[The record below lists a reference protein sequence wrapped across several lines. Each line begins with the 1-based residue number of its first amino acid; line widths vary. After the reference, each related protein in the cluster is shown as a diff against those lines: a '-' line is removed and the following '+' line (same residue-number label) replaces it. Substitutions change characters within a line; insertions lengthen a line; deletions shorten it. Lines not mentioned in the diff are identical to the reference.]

1 MRFPASHALSCAPSA
16 GAGTNIFS
24 RRSGT
29 CMRAIPSTPMSRRQP
44 ERGACPRSGRRE
56 MRASRASSQYPSIS
70 IIVMEASVGV
80 KDGGAPPFCSAKSL
94 PPPPLRGRVP
104 RSLTPALT
112 VHGFE
117 GSARRHPFANQGHRA
132 PDSQSLF
139 SLSRIPRVARD
150 RVGLKDDGAPP
161 FFWAGRASRL
171 ACDDGDRPKKS

>member
-1 MRFPASHALSCAPSA
+1 M
-16 GAGTNIFS
+16 
-24 RRSGT
+24 
-29 CMRAIPSTPMSRRQP
+29 
-44 ERGACPRSGRRE
+44 
-56 MRASRASSQYPSIS
+56 
-70 IIVMEASVGV
+70 IVMEASVGV

-117 GSARRHPFANQGHRA
+117 GGARRHPFANQGHRA

-139 SLSRIPRVARD
+139 SLSRIPMVARD

-161 FFWAGRASRL
+161 FFGAAQAPRFSLDHG
-171 ACDDGDRPKKS
+171 GRPKKS